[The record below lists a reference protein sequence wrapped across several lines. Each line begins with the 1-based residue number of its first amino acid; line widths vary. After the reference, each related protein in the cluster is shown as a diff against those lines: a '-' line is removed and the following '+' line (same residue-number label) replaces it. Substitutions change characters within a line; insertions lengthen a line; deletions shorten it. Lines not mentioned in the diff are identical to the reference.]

1 MAEVSAA
8 PLRREVMNVHNMT
21 VYSHD
26 FQCVF
31 ENLATTNPQGAVD
44 TDMTITPLRQR
55 ACLISIQ
62 EYIQ

>member
-8 PLRREVMNVHNMT
+8 PLKREVMDVHNMT

-26 FQCVF
+26 FQCIL
-31 ENLATTNPQGAVD
+31 ENLAPTNPQGVVD

-62 EYIQ
+62 KYMQ